1 MKPHR
6 YHNPRMEHE
15 ERERRDGQRECGGK
29 CLKKSNNCADDH
41 SYIHGFQNFLNSPG
55 MIIQDIDLSNDGHFS
70 FDVPTQYGS
79 VILIAFNQYNS
90 VIQQIGLVSDEIPKR
105 S

>member
-1 MKPHR
+1 MK
-6 YHNPRMEHE
+6 HE
-15 ERERRDGQRECGGK
+15 GDKRDGWDGQPGCAK
-29 CLKKSNNCADDH
+29 KFLKESRNCADDH